1 MICPKCKFVCVG
13 HCIRENVWKWIYV
26 SSNCFEEPYVYLEWT
41 RWFWTLVDFVHE
53 GKGLDS
59 HGVDSGVSVAVPLFM
74 DCVYKWYAHVLFDL
88 PNDPSDAGNMTELH
102 NMIWKLSHNPATAR
116 HTNVLILMLYI
127 PEFQCMFSMET
138 YSSDSSLCRFLG
150 LYFTSLEYVTTT
162 TTPTHLSSL
171 ILHNPRQAS
180 NIYTNHR

>member
-127 PEFQCMFSMET
+127 PEFQCMFSMK
-138 YSSDSSLCRFLG
+138 
-150 LYFTSLEYVTTT
+150 TS
-162 TTPTHLSSL
+162 
-171 ILHNPRQAS
+171 
-180 NIYTNHR
+180 